1 MSKSKKKKTPLRCI
15 PVSMADLNR
24 AKDEAA
30 DRGTKVAL
38 VVLLSVLLD
47 KEGYDAE
54 RLQRVFNYAMSRSE
68 DIAKKR
74 ASIQDW
80 VTVLRDEYGVM
91 LHF

>member
-30 DRGTKVAL
+30 DKATKVAL

-47 KEGYDAE
+47 KEGYDA
-54 RLQRVFNYAMSRSE
+54 
-68 DIAKKR
+68 
-74 ASIQDW
+74 
-80 VTVLRDEYGVM
+80 
-91 LHF
+91 

>member
-30 DRGTKVAL
+30 DKATKVAL

-47 KEGYDAE
+47 KEGYGQE
-54 RLQRVFNYAMSRSE
+54 GLQRVWHFAEKLSE
-68 DIAKKR
+68 EVAEGRVSVADLR
-74 ASIQDW
+74 Q
-80 VTVLRDEYGVM
+80 VLLEEYGIQ
-91 LHF
+91 LSR

>member
-1 MSKSKKKKTPLRCI
+1 M
-15 PVSMADLNR
+15 
-24 AKDEAA
+24 
-30 DRGTKVAL
+30 
-38 VVLLSVLLD
+38 VLLSVLLD

-80 VTVLRDEYGVM
+80 VTVLRDEYGVN
-91 LHF
+91 LSF